1 MKKLLLMTI
10 ISISVSASIVNIEK
24 NNNGWREDFKVL
36 AALNINANDT
46 IKGLD
51 TNKNGIRDDVE
62 NYIQKKYKD
71 DPFQKK
77 LFLEASKTIQHILT
91 LSKNTPIKNRVEL
104 DNRLLKI
111 YTCRDYMLYKL
122 DVKNINKQLE
132 DKFIFKSRVLNTN
145 KRLRAYIEHKKALPF
160 YEEKMN
166 DMALEKDRISCERL
180 YQKIT
185 NPDIASS
192 K

>member
-1 MKKLLLMTI
+1 MKKLLFMTI
-10 ISISVSASIVNIEK
+10 VSISVSASIVNIEK
-24 NNNGWREDFKVL
+24 NSGWIEDFKVL
-36 AALNINANDT
+36 AALNINANET
-46 IKGLD
+46 IQGLD
-51 TNKNGIRDDVE
+51 TNNNGIRDDVE

-71 DPFQKK
+71 DPFQKR
-77 LFLEASKTIQHILT
+77 LFLEASKTIQKILT
-91 LSKNTPIKNRVEL
+91 LPKDTPVKDKVEL

-122 DVKNINKQLE
+122 DVKDIDKQLKE
-132 DKFIFKSRVLNTN
+132 KFIFKSRVLNTN
-145 KRLRAYIEHKKALPF
+145 ERLRAYIEYKKALPF
-160 YEEKMN
+160 YEEKL
-166 DMALEKDRISCERL
+166 DDVALEKDRLSCERL